1 MNKINNNSVLFSSSL
16 HALLLAAGLA
26 VTLPGMAQSLVSNA
40 TNAAN
45 AGLVARNQASK
56 EPQGLRQA
64 AEQGLK
70 SMVAELS
77 RDIAPGTLPDGFPFE
92 INDLSELSR
101 ATLGMGFE
109 IHSAHPKQI
118 LAGGTTLDKM
128 VIGNG
133 IWHFIVLVDANPV
146 ALLEMHKVNGKWEA
160 IGAGAAKL
168 AQDVQMAANQHAGGS
183 AFRFVRI
190 YQATADL
197 LEIRDAQAT
206 AQYVPLIAARKNLRM
221 AAPSATNGLAA
232 AGSNAAVQAG
242 NDVLPALQAAIRQNL
257 AAQANR

>member
-1 MNKINNNSVLFSSSL
+1 MSKMHNKSMTSASAL

-26 VTLPGMAQSLVSNA
+26 VALPGMAQSFVND
-40 TNAAN
+40 AAN
-45 AGLVARNQASK
+45 ASLVARNQASK

-70 SMVAELS
+70 SMVAELG

-92 INDLSELSR
+92 VNDLSELKR

-109 IHSAHPKQI
+109 IHSAHPNQI

-128 VIGNG
+128 VSGNG

-146 ALLEMHKVNGKWEA
+146 ALLEMQKVNGKWEA

-197 LEIRDAQAT
+197 IEVRDAKAS

-221 AAPSATNGLAA
+221 AAPSASNGLTATA
-232 AGSNAAVQAG
+232 SNPALHSGS
-242 NDVLPALQAAIRQNL
+242 DVLPALQAAIRQNL
-257 AAQANR
+257 AR